1 MNVLRFLHPECIQ
14 LDLRTVASEIQPNE
28 TDAQRI
34 KRLNKDKEAVVEEIA
49 SIINRSGLVVNANK
63 FLRDLTN
70 RERKATTAIAPGI
83 AIPHV
88 RTLQVRAFVMGFAR
102 ASGDG
107 LPFDS
112 LDGEL
117 TKFFF
122 LLASPP
128 YDDRTYLNVY
138 RELAELIQDE
148 DAFAGLYEAQTPQDV
163 FNVLR
168 GFFVR

>member
-1 MNVLRFLHPECIQ
+1 VNVLRFLHPECIK
-14 LDLRTVASEIQPNE
+14 LDLDSHPSEPVEGE
-28 TDAQRI
+28 TESQRH
-34 KRLNKDKEAVVEEIA
+34 KRLQRDKEQVLEEIA
-49 SIINRSGLVVNANK
+49 ELMDRSGLVVNRSK

-70 RERKATTAIAPGI
+70 RERKATTAVAPGI

-107 LPFDS
+107 IPFDS
-112 LDGEL
+112 LDGEP
-117 TKFFF
+117 TKLFF

-128 YDDRTYLNVY
+128 YDDRTYLAVY
-138 RELAELIQDE
+138 KELAQLIQDE
-148 DAFAGLYEAQTPQDV
+148 DAFAALHEAKVPQDV
-163 FNVLR
+163 FNVMR

>member
-1 MNVLRFLHPECIQ
+1 MNVLRFLHPECIK
-14 LDLRTVASEIQPNE
+14 LDLDTHPSEPVEGETEGQRHKRIQ
-28 TDAQRI
+28 R
-34 KRLNKDKEAVVEEIA
+34 DKEQVLEEIA
-49 SIINRSGLVVNANK
+49 ELLDRSGLVVNRSK

-70 RERKATTAIAPGI
+70 RERKATTAVAPGI

-107 LPFDS
+107 IPFDS
-112 LDGEL
+112 LDGEP
-117 TKFFF
+117 TKLFF

-128 YDDRTYLNVY
+128 YDDRTYLAVY
-138 RELAELIQDE
+138 KELAQLIQDE
-148 DAFAGLYEAQTPQDV
+148 DAFAALHQAKVPQDV
-163 FNVLR
+163 FNVMR

>member
-1 MNVLRFLHPECIQ
+1 VNVLRFLHPECIK
-14 LDLRTVASEIQPNE
+14 LDLETHPSEALEGE
-28 TDAQRI
+28 TDAQRD
-34 KRLNKDKEAVVEEIA
+34 KRRQRDKDHVLEELA
-49 SIINRSGLVVNANK
+49 ELFDCSGLVVNRSK

-102 ASGDG
+102 APGEG
-107 LPFDS
+107 IPFDS
-112 LDGEL
+112 LDGEP
-117 TKFFF
+117 TKLFF

-128 YDDRTYLNVY
+128 YDDRTYLTVY
-138 RELAELIQDE
+138 RELAQLIQDE
-148 DAFAGLYEAQTPQDV
+148 DTFAALREVKVPQDV

>member
-1 MNVLRFLHPECIQ
+1 MNVLRFLHPECIK
-14 LDLRTVASEIQPNE
+14 LDLDTHASERVEGE
-28 TDAQRI
+28 TESQRH
-34 KRLNKDKEAVVEEIA
+34 KRQQRDKEHVLEEVA
-49 SIINRSGLVVNANK
+49 ELLDRSGLVVNRSK

-70 RERKATTAIAPGI
+70 RERKATTAVAPGI

-107 LPFDS
+107 IPFDS
-112 LDGEL
+112 LDGEP
-117 TKFFF
+117 TKLFF

-128 YDDRTYLNVY
+128 YDDRTYLAVY
-138 RELAELIQDE
+138 KELAQLIQDE
-148 DAFAGLYEAQTPQDV
+148 DSFAALHEAKVPQDV

>member
-1 MNVLRFLHPECIQ
+1 VNVLRFLHPECIK
-14 LDLRTVASEIQPNE
+14 LDLETVASEAPVDE
-28 TDAQRI
+28 TDGQRN
-34 KRLNKDKEAVVEEIA
+34 KRLQKDKDAVLQEIA
-49 SIINRSGLVVNANK
+49 VLINRSGLVANQNK

-88 RTLQVRAFVMGFAR
+88 RTMQVRAFVMGFAR
-102 ASGDG
+102 ASGEG
-107 LPFDS
+107 IPFDS
-112 LDGEL
+112 LDGEP
-117 TKFFF
+117 TKLFF

-128 YDDRTYLNVY
+128 YDDRTYLAVY
-138 RELAELIQDE
+138 RELSLLIQDE
-148 DAFAGLYEAQTPQDV
+148 EAFAGLHAAKTPQDV

>member
-1 MNVLRFLHPECIQ
+1 VNVLRFLHPECIK
-14 LDLRTVASEIQPNE
+14 LDLETHASEPVENE
-28 TDAQRI
+28 TETQRD
-34 KRLNKDKEAVVEEIA
+34 KRLQRDKERVLEELA
-49 SIINRSGLVVNANK
+49 GLFDRSGLVVNRSK

-70 RERKATTAIAPGI
+70 RERKATTAVAPGI

-107 LPFDS
+107 IPFDS
-112 LDGEL
+112 LDGEPTRL
-117 TKFFF
+117 FF

-128 YDDRTYLNVY
+128 YDDRTYLAVY
-138 RELAELIQDE
+138 RELAQLIQDE
-148 DAFAGLYEAQTPQDV
+148 DAFAALHEAKVPQDV